1 MKTKTN
7 IMKTTFL
14 FPACLLI
21 AAVSFGQTVVKNEQ
35 QTKSLTTAQAG
46 KSGPQLNSSTSTSSS
61 ASIQSNAV
69 NETEKTAHSDA
80 EKGKQYISAE
90 KKAATEE
97 AKTEEKEVKNTAS
110 KNQSLSVGEQSD
122 ATLNTGNKDNKISE
136 NSSLNNQAK
145 LSGPGVETTDKQLE
159 KKGKTTAESASAIAA
174 QGSNAVKTKTDKTEE
189 KMEKRVK
196 TTVKPKPASI
206 KMDALV
212 KANTAIRIK

>member
-14 FPACLLI
+14 FSACLLI

-35 QTKSLTTAQAG
+35 ETKSLTTAQAG

-69 NETEKTAHSDA
+69 NETEK
-80 EKGKQYISAE
+80 
-90 KKAATEE
+90 KAATEKV
-97 AKTEEKEVKNTAS
+97 KTEEKEVKNTAS
-110 KNQSLSVGEQSD
+110 KNQSLSIGEQSD

-174 QGSNAVKTKTDKTEE
+174 QGSDAVKTKTDKTEE
-189 KMEKRVK
+189 KMEKRAK

-206 KMDALV
+206 KMDAQV
-212 KANTAIRIK
+212 KANTAIRIR